1 MITLMTRCFL
11 CHPTLRILFF
21 CVCVS
26 VRVLEFVI
34 NRLIFLHLLIS
45 FKNIIMILVSPKSSF
60 TAVIVYF
67 HLNTQQKLNVVLT
80 FKPFKF

>member
-1 MITLMTRCFL
+1 
-11 CHPTLRILFF
+11 
-21 CVCVS
+21 
-26 VRVLEFVI
+26 
-34 NRLIFLHLLIS
+34 
-45 FKNIIMILVSPKSSF
+45 MILVSPKSSF